1 MKWNFL
7 YQITAASRTP
17 WLGGYR
23 PQIPVLSILCLYLN
37 LLTPPPKKNSWV
49 RHCVKLTIHVHLL
62 SRLRKS
68 SAIPPLQHTPSWCVH
83 GQLQFHHTIIT
94 LLVPATRVVLNSI
107 FFSHGSTGLVGQGLL
122 IVEVPRSH
130 SDTPY
135 SVRLLW
141 TSDQDDAETSTWQHN
156 THKRQTSMLP
166 AGFEPAISA
175 SEQPHTHA

>member
-1 MKWNFL
+1 MKFL
-7 YQITAASRTP
+7 VPNYSCLQNPLTRGLPPPDPRSLYP
-17 WLGGYR
+17 
-23 PQIPVLSILCLYLN
+23 LSLSEFVD
-37 LLTPPPKKNSWV
+37 PPPKKNSWV

-141 TSDQDDAETSTWQHN
+141 TSDQDDAETST
-156 THKRQTSMLP
+156 
-166 AGFEPAISA
+166 
-175 SEQPHTHA
+175 